1 MSKRNYDEF
10 VSESNTPHLKEKT
23 FIIGAS
29 YFFLGVHFVIE
40 WRWCVMNSVSG
51 QSKNYYYLLELG
63 IVFLLLVPI
72 VIRDNRKVHRGT
84 LYAFISASLYIF
96 QGVILGLAT
105 GFWWGII
112 YLSELIV
119 CIVFVFLTGSKKKNR

>member
-1 MSKRNYDEF
+1 MSKRDYDEF

-23 FIIGAS
+23 FVIGAS

-40 WRWCVMNSVSG
+40 WRWCVINYVSG
-51 QSKNYYYLLELG
+51 QSKNNNDLLVLG
-63 IVFLLLVPI
+63 ILFLLLVPV
-72 VIRDNRKVHRGT
+72 VIIDNRKVHRGT

-96 QGVILGLAT
+96 QGVILWLTT
-105 GFWWGII
+105 GFWWRIV

-119 CIVFVFLTGSKKKNR
+119 CIVFVFLIRSKKRNR